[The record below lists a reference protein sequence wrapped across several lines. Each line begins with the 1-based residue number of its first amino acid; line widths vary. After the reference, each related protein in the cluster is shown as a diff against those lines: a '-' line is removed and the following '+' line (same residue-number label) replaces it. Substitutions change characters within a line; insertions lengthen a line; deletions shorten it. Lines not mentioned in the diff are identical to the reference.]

1 MSQHFSD
8 RIQDIRSGMTVRN
21 HTVLLVVSTL
31 AINILSLGLPVLT
44 LQVYD
49 RILPN
54 PESGTLQILITGM
67 CMVVALEI
75 VLRLARTYMMSWAG
89 ASFEY
94 EAMSQ
99 AIRNILNAD
108 LTVVS
113 NAGIGENLNRISSIS
128 RLKDFYNGYVLVTLI
143 DIAFAGLF
151 MGLIAYIGGW
161 LVLVPVTVMTLFLAS
176 SVYYGRQL
184 YQGLK
189 ARDRADDRRYNFMIG
204 VLEGIHSLKAM
215 ALEGHFIR
223 RYEWFEK
230 RSTVSNYQVT
240 QAAASSFNAASVYS
254 HMMIAGTIATG
265 AYLSLHGHMASGALI
280 ACILLSGRLM
290 QPVQRGLG
298 LWARY
303 QDFKVARHKADQ
315 VLGLPQVRW
324 KNMPKA
330 DPMVGEGLAT
340 LSLRDV
346 GFYIHSSN
354 KWLFNNV
361 NLHMKPGMAIHISG
375 VHGVGRSVLMNMIA
389 GVYKPSCGDIII
401 DGFSIQDYSRE
412 EFPRKVGLIN
422 SESEIF
428 RGTIMDNL
436 TRFGLTDFEEIRDIV
451 VALGIERDVNKLS
464 MGYDTFLQGVEPDS
478 VTPGLKQRIGIARV
492 LALRPKIVLFDDGDR
507 NLDRNGY
514 KNIISTL
521 GYLRPD
527 VCMILVTDDRYIERL
542 AHFHYQMTSG
552 GLSPIHPPE
561 PRKMETLHAA

>member
-75 VLRLARTYMMSWAG
+75 MLRLARTYMMSWAG

-204 VLEGIHSLKAM
+204 VLEGIHSL
-215 ALEGHFIR
+215 
-223 RYEWFEK
+223 
-230 RSTVSNYQVT
+230 
-240 QAAASSFNAASVYS
+240 
-254 HMMIAGTIATG
+254 
-265 AYLSLHGHMASGALI
+265 
-280 ACILLSGRLM
+280 
-290 QPVQRGLG
+290 
-298 LWARY
+298 
-303 QDFKVARHKADQ
+303 
-315 VLGLPQVRW
+315 
-324 KNMPKA
+324 
-330 DPMVGEGLAT
+330 
-340 LSLRDV
+340 
-346 GFYIHSSN
+346 
-354 KWLFNNV
+354 
-361 NLHMKPGMAIHISG
+361 
-375 VHGVGRSVLMNMIA
+375 
-389 GVYKPSCGDIII
+389 
-401 DGFSIQDYSRE
+401 
-412 EFPRKVGLIN
+412 
-422 SESEIF
+422 
-428 RGTIMDNL
+428 
-436 TRFGLTDFEEIRDIV
+436 
-451 VALGIERDVNKLS
+451 
-464 MGYDTFLQGVEPDS
+464 
-478 VTPGLKQRIGIARV
+478 
-492 LALRPKIVLFDDGDR
+492 
-507 NLDRNGY
+507 
-514 KNIISTL
+514 
-521 GYLRPD
+521 
-527 VCMILVTDDRYIERL
+527 
-542 AHFHYQMTSG
+542 
-552 GLSPIHPPE
+552 
-561 PRKMETLHAA
+561 